1 MKIGNFII
9 DVTPPVGNAI
19 AFGINEKTDFP
30 ISIRGVIIDDGK
42 TRVVLAAC
50 DFINILGKAY
60 GQMRKVIANAAGTE
74 AKNVFLH
81 SLHQHDSVRIALEL
95 NEVYRQCTGR
105 EITPLS
111 YYNKINEELKLA
123 VSQAADNL
131 RAVKNVATAERR
143 ISGLASN
150 RRLLDKN
157 GKVYAMRFAMCTDP
171 KLQKEPTGLIDPVLR
186 SIGFI
191 GSDNKLLAIM
201 HFYASH
207 PQTAYHRNRCSSDVP
222 GFALDYAARHCGNDA
237 FQIYFT
243 GCGGNVTFG
252 KYYKGETSFKRFG
265 ERLGREL
272 VENCNHLELK
282 SPGKITVKHALFELP
297 LKMEMN
303 EKDLLD
309 RLNKAEKANEKIS
322 LTRRLVIAGNWEKWK
337 KVSISRISIGED
349 VNIMSLPDETV
360 VEYQL
365 YAQSLIPEKFLA
377 CAAYADTAD
386 GSYIPTAVMYNEG
399 GYEPGGC
406 TMTTAEVEPRMRA
419 AIDKVLKDLQ

>member
-9 DVTPPVGNAI
+9 DVTPPAGNAI
-19 AFGINEKTDFP
+19 AFGINEKTEIP
-30 ISIRGVIIDDGK
+30 IFIRGLIIDDGK
-42 TRVVLAAC
+42 TRIVLAAC

-60 GQMRKVIANAAGTE
+60 GQMRKVIANAAGTGVR
-74 AKNVFLH
+74 NVFLH

-105 EITPLS
+105 ELTPLD
-111 YYNKINEELKLA
+111 YYNKMNDELKQA
-123 VSQAADNL
+123 VSQAVENL
-131 RAVKNVATAERR
+131 RTVKNLATAERR

-150 RRLLDKN
+150 RRLVGAD

-171 KLQKEPTGLIDPVLR
+171 KLQNEPTGLIDPLLR

-191 GSDNKLLAIM
+191 GPDNKPLAIM

-207 PQTAYHRNRCSSDVP
+207 PQTAYLRNRCSSDVP
-222 GFALDYAARHCGNDA
+222 GFALDYAAKHCGDDA

-252 KYYKGETSFKRFG
+252 KYYQGEASLKRFG

-282 SPGKITVKHALFELP
+282 RPGKITVKHALFELP
-297 LKMEMN
+297 LKAEMN

-309 RLNKAEKANEKIS
+309 QLSKTEKANEKIN
-322 LTRRLVIAGNWEKWK
+322 LIRRLVISRNWEKWK

-349 VNIMSLPDETV
+349 VNIMSLPDEAV

-386 GSYIPTAVMYNEG
+386 GSYIPTAAMYNEG
-399 GYEPGGC
+399 GYEPGGS

-419 AIDKVLKDLQ
+419 AIDQVLTDLR